1 MGRALGFHPGCA
13 GSRPVTR
20 SRKERL
26 MGEVIVSILLGG
38 AVFLLF
44 FYPLSKEEKDMP
56 DIKEE
61 YLEKD

>member
-1 MGRALGFHPGCA
+1 
-13 GSRPVTR
+13 
-20 SRKERL
+20 